1 MPVNKPIPYSKGQY
15 IRAVINALGLA
26 ATPARL
32 SFFEAW
38 AAKENTA
45 AQFNPFATTYNQEP
59 LRQDKYIGGYYFNSN
74 NGNPVKNYSTFD
86 NGVQAFIKTIKLPY
100 YRSIMAGIVS
110 GKPFEIWYSG
120 QVQRELNIYGG
131 GKYILPYKAAQANN
145 LILYAGAAMAV
156 FLLSASRREASR

>member
-1 MPVNKPIPYSKGQY
+1 MPVNNPILYSKSQY
-15 IRAVINALGLA
+15 IRVVINALGLA

-38 AAKENTA
+38 SAKENTK

-110 GKPFEIWYSG
+110 GKPFEAWYNAT
-120 QVQRELNIYGG
+120 VQSELNKYGG
-131 GKYILPYKAAQANN
+131 ANYKLPYKPLTADNKV
-145 LILYAGAAMAV
+145 LYFGAAAA
-156 FLLSASRREASR
+156 LLLGLLARK